1 MTNEVEKTEVE
12 PTANPYNSKKSWH
25 QPDEPSK
32 GNANSLFFNDS
43 IQATSSDEAPVEE
56 QPKEK
61 KQRSNYKKRYDD
73 LKKHYDE
80 KVAAF
85 KQKEAELIAAA
96 ESSNIPKPNLRSPE
110 DLEKFKDKYPDL
122 YETVETVAHLKSEER
137 SKSLE
142 SKLQAIQQREANIVR
157 REAEESLRTKH
168 PDFEDIKGDDK
179 FHEWAKTQPE
189 QIQGWVYNNPDNVDL
204 AIKAIDLYKLENG
217 ITTKTTKQKSDKSQ
231 STGSAADMVST
242 RTTSIDTKEPKIW
255 TRKEINSLSMDDYDK
270 YEQEIDLAVRE
281 GRVR

>member
-56 QPKEK
+56 ETKEK

-80 KVAAF
+80 KIASF

-96 ESSNIPKPNLRSPE
+96 ESNNIPKPSLRSPE